1 MTHSTSIQNIAKAMV
16 TFHVKVDTIRKDSTN
31 PFSKSKYASL
41 TAILD
46 AINEPLTE
54 SGLSI
59 CQFPEDDFSLTTLL
73 MHESGEWISSTYIM
87 KPIKDDPHGRG
98 SVISYQRRYCIQ
110 SVLNLNIDDI
120 MIDDD
125 ANSGTYPNQTPAQPI
140 AKKETNDL
148 PWLNK
153 DTDEWNRVV
162 NFMKGETADIKLV
175 QKKYRLNKENKTFL
189 LNIKNH

>member
-1 MTHSTSIQNIAKAMV
+1 MV

-31 PFSKSKYASL
+31 PFFKSKYASL

-59 CQFPEDDFSLTTLL
+59 CQFPEDDFSLTTML
-73 MHESGEWISSTYIM
+73 MHESGEWISATYVM
-87 KPIKDDPHGRG
+87 KPTKDDPHGRG

-120 MIDDD
+120 MVDDD
-125 ANSGTYPNQTPAQPI
+125 ANSGTIISKPVDKIPDE
-140 AKKETNDL
+140 KSNDTR
-148 PWLNK
+148 PWLNVG
-153 DTDEWNRVV
+153 TDEWNRVYDY
-162 NFMKGETADIKLV
+162 MLKPDSDIKIV
-175 QKKYRLNKENKTFL
+175 EKKYRLNKANKTIL
-189 LNIKNH
+189 TGIKNSPIHKP

>member
-1 MTHSTSIQNIAKAMV
+1 MV

-31 PFSKSKYASL
+31 PFFKSKYASL

-46 AINEPLTE
+46 AINVPLTE

-73 MHESGEWISSTYIM
+73 MHESGEWIASTYIM
-87 KPIKDDPHGRG
+87 KPVKDDPHGRG

-140 AKKETNDL
+140 AKKEKNDL

-175 QKKYRLNKENKTFL
+175 EKKYRLNKENKTFL